1 MGVSFLKTP
10 LVERL
15 LTLTEEGLRKFIDP
29 QVETILE
36 VGNYIVDGGGKRL
49 RPLLLL
55 LIAEGGKIESPL
67 LEERVLPL
75 AVGIEYIHTASLLH
89 DDVVDEAPTRRG
101 RPSAHTIFGNAVSV
115 LTGDYMYATALY
127 LYSLYGTPKMIE
139 VVSQAVRQMAE
150 GQVLELKK
158 VGELIDEKTYFD
170 IIDGKTAVLFAAACA
185 VGALASPSL
194 RENYTDFWKFGLHL
208 GRAFQLIDDALD
220 YEGSEEQLGKPAGQ
234 DLLEGKTT
242 YPLLAVLDKLDPQRV
257 KKVLL
262 ETSQDEIEDT
272 VNLVRELGG
281 VEKTK
286 ERAREELSRARE
298 ILNGTN
304 LKGEVKEIL
313 NQLVD
318 FIVERTY

>member
-15 LTLTEEGLRKFIDP
+15 LNLTEEALKKFIDSHI
-29 QVETILE
+29 EAILE

-55 LIAEGGKIESPL
+55 LIADGGGTEKTT
-67 LEERVLPL
+67 LENKVLPL

-101 RPSAHTIFGNAVSV
+101 KPSAHTLFGNAVSV

-127 LYSLYGTPKMIE
+127 LFSLYGNPKMIE
-139 VVSQAVRQMAE
+139 VVSRAVRQMAE

-158 VGELIDEKTYFD
+158 VGELIDEKTYFE
-170 IIDGKTAVLFAAACA
+170 IIDGKTAVLFAASSA
-185 VGALASPSL
+185 VGALASPNL
-194 RENYTDFWKFGLHL
+194 REDYTDFWKFGLHL

-220 YEGSEEQLGKPAGQ
+220 YEGSQEQLGKPTGQ

-242 YPLLAVLDKLDPQRV
+242 YPLLAVLDRLDPQRV
-257 KKVLL
+257 KKILL
-262 ETSQDEIEDT
+262 QASQKEIEDT
-272 VNLVRELGG
+272 VKLVRELGG
-281 VEKTK
+281 VAKTK
-286 ERAREELSRARE
+286 ERAREELSLARE
-298 ILNGTN
+298 ILNNSN